1 MTADD
6 LTIVLVAGLTATACG
21 LLGPFLVL
29 RRMALLADAVSHA
42 VLPGIVAVWL
52 IAETRAPVPVVAGAA
67 AFAVLCVLGID
78 AVRATGLV
86 ASDAAIALVF
96 PALFSLGVLGIT
108 RYASDIHLDLDSTI
122 YGEIAFTPFDVV
134 TVGGVDL
141 ARSGVVLTVVVLLNL
156 ILVTALWK
164 ELRAT
169 TFDPHFGRV
178 TGLRP
183 RLLSRLLLVAVAITA
198 VSAFEA
204 VGAILVVTMLIVPAA
219 TAFLVTRSLAAMVAV
234 AVAVGWVGAV
244 AGHVLALTFDSS
256 IAGAMG
262 LVCTACFVVAL
273 VASPRGPVAR
283 LLRGRRRVP
292 ESFGEDVDNPGPAP
306 SPR

>member
-78 AVRATGLV
+78 TVRATGLV

-134 TVGGVDL
+134 TLGGVDL
-141 ARSGVVLTVVVLLNL
+141 ARSGVVLGGVVLLN
-156 ILVTALWK
+156 IVLVTLLWK

-169 TFDPHFGRV
+169 TFDPHFSRV

-183 RLLSRLLLVAVAITA
+183 RLLSRLLLVAVAVTA

-204 VGAILVVTMLIVPAA
+204 VGAILVVTLLIVPAA
-219 TAFLVTRSLAAMVAV
+219 TAFLVTRTLAAMIAV
-234 AVAVGWVGAV
+234 AVGVGWVGAI
-244 AGHVLALTFDSS
+244 AGHVLALTFDAS

-262 LVCTACFVVAL
+262 LVCTGCFLVAL
-273 VASPRGPVAR
+273 VLAPRGPLAR
-283 LLRGRRRVP
+283 LRRARRPRAV
-292 ESFGEDVDNPGPAP
+292 AP
-306 SPR
+306 

>member
-29 RRMALLADAVSHA
+29 RRLALLADAVSHA

-134 TVGGVDL
+134 TIAGVDL
-141 ARSGVVLTVVVLLNL
+141 ARAGVVLAVVVLLNL
-156 ILVTALWK
+156 VLVTALWK

-262 LVCTACFVVAL
+262 LVCTGCFVVAL

-292 ESFGEDVDNPGPAP
+292 EFFGGDVENPGPAP